1 MSPLQGCKG
10 ATFKRAKPTLS
21 FEHPALAPFEHPA
34 LAPFEH
40 HSLTT
45 AVHV

>member
-21 FEHPALAPFEHPA
+21 FEHPALAPFEH
-34 LAPFEH
+34 